1 MYITKVIGTAFGPLR
16 AESLDL
22 SPGLNVVHG
31 PNEAGKS
38 SWFNATYAALAGRRK
53 FRGRGTAEETEYK
66 NRHKPWSGSKWAVG
80 LAVTLDDDRMLAIE
94 QDLANGEWRIVD
106 ASTGQTIPD
115 SDLLTDNSLDGTRLL
130 GLNRHSARAT
140 IFTGQADILRVLE
153 DAGELQTL
161 LEKAAASESVD
172 AFADAAL
179 AWLKAQRSE
188 WVGVVSGK
196 KPLATCHTAWKAAQA
211 LAEIRRDHLGE
222 LLEAIA
228 NRKKLAAALLDARA
242 KVELAERL
250 AKWQSVYEL
259 RRRVEKA
266 VELSA
271 KIAETDEADLVV
283 DVEKLAAATKVLTV
297 FDGGTDVAPL
307 AEGPTAADLET
318 QINALPS
325 VPEGDLEPRAEVVEA
340 QKGLVNAQTALD
352 THLQSAPT
360 IVAPPTTS
368 LAADEIRTLADI
380 LASTPPEVDTV
391 AVAEFQQ
398 ARDERAA
405 RFAALHDEVSQKDV
419 AHREAKAAYDAAS
432 LNGAQTPELAALHGT
447 ERSAAEAVIAAARA
461 QSDFLLEA
469 LGAQEAQA
477 AVMAQEIALRHHRE
491 LVDNA
496 RQRAIDEDLEPDP
509 EALKRV
515 ARAIDDARTAQ
526 ELSAQHAKRTAEL
539 RTLRENRTRI
549 LGRLLGQAAHA
560 EITDDHVTQILQA
573 FTDYLEACKKRA
585 EVAQQAVRR
594 HDLVEA
600 LTQRKQ
606 LEAGH
611 GEALAVREAQSRGV
625 VELAATLGLNFEPV
639 AAAVDQLRRWVHEQ
653 ESKLEASAARKT
665 DVALLAQLLGGREL
679 ADLTSELAAQTASAG
694 PEPDAPMP
702 ADLNAFTAEA
712 KDRLDKM
719 INRDGQLK
727 GQIQTLEGDL
737 GSVAEAVEAE
747 ADARRALTSV
757 EMLASCLDA
766 ATAELKY
773 AKERANAS
781 IAPALANR
789 MRPWLP
795 RVTNGRYR
803 DVTVDPANLTMQV
816 TEVTG
821 QVRRADRLSLGT
833 TEQIYLLLR
842 LTLSQV
848 LSGGAE
854 TAPLIFDDVTTQS
867 DTSRTI
873 AVLELLHELSTEN
886 QVILFTQEDEVVD
899 WANDHVDPAR
909 DKIIPLAAP

>member
-1 MYITKVIGTAFGPLR
+1 MRITKVVGTAFGPLR
-16 AESLDL
+16 DESFDF
-22 SPGLNVVHG
+22 SPGLNIVHG

-53 FRGRGTAEETEYK
+53 FRGRGSAEETEYK

-94 QDLANGEWRIVD
+94 QDLAKGEWRIVD
-106 ASTGQTIPD
+106 ASTGQTVSD
-115 SDLLTDNSLDGTRLL
+115 SELLTDNSLDGTRLQ

-140 IFTGQADILRVLE
+140 IFTGQSDILRVLE

-161 LEKAAASESVD
+161 LEKAAASESAD

-179 AWLKAQRSE
+179 AWLKEQRSE
-188 WVGVVSGK
+188 WVGVLTGK
-196 KPLATCHTAWKAAQA
+196 KPLAISHSAWKAAQA
-211 LAEIRRDHLGE
+211 LAETRRDHLGE

-228 NRKKLAAALLDARA
+228 NRKKLAAALVDARTR
-242 KVELAERL
+242 VEVAERL
-250 AKWQSVYEL
+250 AMWKSVYEL
-259 RRRVEKA
+259 RSRVEKA

-271 KIAETDEADLVV
+271 TLAETNEADFTV
-283 DVEKLAAATKVLTV
+283 DGEKHSAANRLLAV

-307 AEGPTAADLET
+307 ADGPSAADLQA
-318 QINALPS
+318 QIDALPS
-325 VPEGDLEPRAEVVEA
+325 IPEGDLEPRAEVREA
-340 QKGLVNAQTALD
+340 QGELVNAETALATHMQTA
-352 THLQSAPT
+352 TPVAAP
-360 IVAPPTTS
+360 PPTT
-368 LAADEIRTLADI
+368 LPADELRTLADI

-391 AVAEFQQ
+391 AVAEFQA
-398 ARDERAA
+398 ARDERAG
-405 RFAALHDEVSQKDV
+405 RIAALQDEVERKDL
-419 AHREAKAAYDAAS
+419 AYREAKAAYDAAA
-432 LNGAQTPELAALHGT
+432 LNAAQASELAALHSA
-447 ERSAAEAVIAAARA
+447 ERSAAEELITATRE
-461 QSDFLLEA
+461 QSDFLLDT

-477 AVMAQEIALRHHRE
+477 AAMAQEIALRQHQEIVDTARE
-491 LVDNA
+491 RVRDQA
-496 RQRAIDEDLEPDP
+496 LEPDP
-509 EALKRV
+509 EALKTV

-526 ELSAQHAKRTAEL
+526 KLSTQHAERAAEL
-539 RTLRENRTRI
+539 RSSREERVRV

-560 EITDDHVTQILQA
+560 EITDDHVAQTLQA
-573 FTDYLEACKKRA
+573 FTDYVDACKARA
-585 EVAQQAVRR
+585 AVAQQAARR

-600 LTQRKQ
+600 LTQRQQ

-611 GEALAVREAQSRGV
+611 LEALAAREAQRRGV
-625 VELAATLGLNFEPV
+625 VELAANLGLKVEPI
-639 AAAVDQLRRWVHEQ
+639 AKAVDELRRWAREQ

-694 PEPDAPMP
+694 PEPDVPMP

-712 KDRLDKM
+712 KDRLDKT

-757 EMLASCLDA
+757 ETLASCLDA
-766 ATAELKY
+766 ATAELKN

-781 IAPALANR
+781 IAPALADR

-803 DVTVDPANLTMQV
+803 DVTVDPGSLTMQV
-816 TEVTG
+816 TEATG
-821 QVRRADRLSLGT
+821 QVRQADRLSMGT

-842 LTLSQV
+842 VTLSQV

-867 DTSRTI
+867 DAARTVAI
-873 AVLELLHELSTEN
+873 LELLHELSAEH
-886 QVILFTQEDEVVD
+886 QVIVFTQEDEVVD
-899 WANDHVDPAR
+899 WAHEHVDPDR
-909 DKIIPLAAP
+909 DKVISLAAP